1 MGSMSTFQAKDVV
14 ASLEEDEVMR
24 KQTNFVFSRN
34 EFMSIIQKWICQ
46 DLLFHI
52 LLVTRRRMD
61 ETWVGS
67 LSFES

>member
-1 MGSMSTFQAKDVV
+1 MSTFQAKDVV

-34 EFMSIIQKWICQ
+34 EFMSIIQKWIFQ